1 MSTATPG
8 IISAGPFAGAHAF
21 PPAFT
26 IQQAAGLLM
35 SQASLLQLFAL
46 LTVNGV

>member
-8 IISAGPFAGAHAF
+8 IISASPFAGAHAF

-26 IQQAAGLLM
+26 IQQAAGLL
-35 SQASLLQLFAL
+35 SQASLQLFAL
-46 LTVNGV
+46 LTVNSV